1 MTFPSGI
8 SKFDEELSWVKSYFE
23 KWSHSER
30 AIAVCSL
37 LKQFQH
43 PTLRFINSKLEATFT
58 KCMEGERN
66 KWMEQK
72 ANNKT
77 HITELCD
84 SYKLLTNTTTTD
96 VQLNNNKDSGI
107 YESDRKITSDN
118 SSSLITHSTTS
129 NTSNLSNNNTN
140 SVNLNVILDKCNTKE
155 DFLREIL
162 NCILMLKIGNDDV
175 IQEYLALIPFM
186 VDDTHRRIVNIDM
199 VMQTLSVLVA
209 HPALSTDDLR

>member
-1 MTFPSGI
+1 
-8 SKFDEELSWVKSYFE
+8 
-23 KWSHSER
+23 
-30 AIAVCSL
+30 
-37 LKQFQH
+37 
-43 PTLRFINSKLEATFT
+43 
-58 KCMEGERN
+58 MEGERN